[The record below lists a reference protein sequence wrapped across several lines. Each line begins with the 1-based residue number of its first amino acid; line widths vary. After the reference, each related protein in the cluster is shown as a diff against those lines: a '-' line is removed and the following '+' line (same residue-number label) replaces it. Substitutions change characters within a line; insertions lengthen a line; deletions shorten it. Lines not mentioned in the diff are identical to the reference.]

1 MPTVS
6 TPHLQ
11 DARPIAPTETN
22 ISPSRTFSP
31 TGTYVSPP
39 QPAIDPAL
47 DAPLDPSPNN
57 DDIQGDTPTA
67 PLQEDQYGH
76 LHGGASEFA
85 FLHFARQ
92 KLSSLPSM
100 SIDFCDYPLA
110 GSGSLPHVLPPM
122 PIADELI
129 RNYFDFGLSTSRFV
143 HQPSFQESYEQLYGV
158 GAGGELNQGT
168 LALIYMIMALGSHY
182 SSTNNMWCGYSAR

>member
-6 TPHLQ
+6 TPRLQ
-11 DARPIAPTETN
+11 DTRPTAPTETS
-22 ISPSRTFSP
+22 ISPSRAFSP
-31 TGTYVSPP
+31 TGDLATPRPAMDPVLDT
-39 QPAIDPAL
+39 AIDSSL
-47 DAPLDPSPNN
+47 SS

-76 LHGGASEFA
+76 LHGGSSEFA

-110 GSGSLPHVLPPM
+110 GSGSLPHVLPPK

-129 RNYFDFGLSTSRFV
+129 RNYFDLGLSTSRFV
-143 HQPSFQESYEQLYGV
+143 HQPSFLETYVKLYGL
-158 GAGGELNQGT
+158 GSEGELNQGT
-168 LALIYMIMALGSHY
+168 LALIYMVMALGSHY
-182 SSTNNMWCGYSAR
+182 SSTNNMWCGYSPR